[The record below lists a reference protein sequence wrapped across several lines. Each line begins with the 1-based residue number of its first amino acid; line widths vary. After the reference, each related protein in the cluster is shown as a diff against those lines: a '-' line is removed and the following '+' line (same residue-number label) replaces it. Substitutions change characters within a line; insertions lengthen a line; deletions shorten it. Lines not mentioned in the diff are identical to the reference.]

1 MTIVIIKVP
10 EIFNDS
16 VSALEDFGYNY
27 ILSKTESPLS
37 SDYKVIEGSKQEL
50 YEPVSYNFELGGCTW
65 QLDVTPVNGWKND
78 NKIIFVIIGC
88 FIIIVLLEVL
98 IFAFLNMQKQREKRP
113 QRQLPLPPHPA
124 IRSPAREIR
133 KSMRSF

>member
-1 MTIVIIKVP
+1 MHLKIL
-10 EIFNDS
+10 D
-16 VSALEDFGYNY
+16 YNY

-78 NKIIFVIIGC
+78 NKNYFC
-88 FIIIVLLEVL
+88 YNRLFIIIVLLVSSYFC
-98 IFAFLNMQKQREKRP
+98 I
-113 QRQLPLPPHPA
+113 
-124 IRSPAREIR
+124 S
-133 KSMRSF
+133 